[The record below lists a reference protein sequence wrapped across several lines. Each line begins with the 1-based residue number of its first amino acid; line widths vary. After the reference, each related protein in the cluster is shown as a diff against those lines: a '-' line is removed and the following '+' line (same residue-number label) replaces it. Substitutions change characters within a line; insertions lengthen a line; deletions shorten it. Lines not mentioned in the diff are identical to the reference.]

1 MAVPPYVGGF
11 GGPNLPAPQASLMAL
26 LSSGIVGGHMAW
38 PLIIVGAMLG
48 IGMILM
54 QVPSPMLV
62 CVGMY
67 INLGTTFAIFLGGV
81 IRGLVNML
89 GKGRSHNAAQKAR
102 VENNGILIAAGLIA
116 GEALIGLLFAALA
129 FGNVNYATFLTSHF
143 AFLPLGFWFALL
155 VLLFLG
161 WLLVQVPLWNAGKPD
176 DPAPPSAV
184 M

>member
-1 MAVPPYVGGF
+1 
-11 GGPNLPAPQASLMAL
+11 MAL
-26 LSSGIVGGHMAW
+26 LSQGIVGGHMAW
-38 PLIIVGAMLG
+38 PLIIVGAMMG
-48 IGMILM
+48 VAMIMM
-54 QVPSPMLV
+54 QVRSPMLV

-67 INLGTTFAIFLGGV
+67 INLGTTFAIFIGGA
-81 IRGLVNML
+81 IRGIVDWIGGLRL
-89 GKGRSHNAAQKAR
+89 HNPAQKAR

-129 FGNVNYATFLTSHF
+129 FGNVNYGSFLTSHF

-161 WLLVQVPLWNAGKPD
+161 WLLVQVPLSNAGRPD
-176 DPAPPSAV
+176 EPAPPSAV